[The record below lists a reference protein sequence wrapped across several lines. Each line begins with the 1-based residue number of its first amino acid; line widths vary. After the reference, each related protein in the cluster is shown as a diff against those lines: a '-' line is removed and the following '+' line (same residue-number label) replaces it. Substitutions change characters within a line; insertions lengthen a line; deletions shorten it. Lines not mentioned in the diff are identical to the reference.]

1 MLLRSELLKHVS
13 CPRILQVQCLWKVLC
28 SGEQKSSNCRVRMAW
43 LWDVLAAGLW
53 EHLRAVWGQVSAFRP
68 SASFFPESGN
78 KMLAFTGRIPG
89 CANGA
94 CAVRAAVSQPLLSY
108 ALVSYP
114 KCVLWDL
121 GLGLCLFSCA
131 SVSTTSSFP
140 LGEGT
145 FLTARMFSL
154 FKLVPRS
161 QRCRFA

>member
-1 MLLRSELLKHVS
+1 
-13 CPRILQVQCLWKVLC
+13 
-28 SGEQKSSNCRVRMAW
+28 MA
-43 LWDVLAAGLW
+43 LGRAGCWALGAPPGG
-53 EHLRAVWGQVSAFRP
+53 LGPGLSVSAF
-68 SASFFPESGN
+68 SFFFPESGN

-108 ALVSYP
+108 TLVSYP

-145 FLTARMFSL
+145 FLTAHEWFRYSSRFHGANAVGLREMLGISFFFSL
-154 FKLVPRS
+154 PLMASSKSFMHLS
-161 QRCRFA
+161 MS